1 MGASLWLLGAQTVMQ
16 AVGAHQEAKAQ
27 EKAYKAQAAAAEQNA
42 AIEAKKA
49 EQVAENYAKKQK
61 QLTDRMRLVKGQA
74 LAAAGASGLS
84 AGGSIA
90 DILGASQEAYEQDSL
105 NLLSAQRN
113 DTWSSYVNKVNYLN
127 QAEAARVSAH
137 NAREEGKAKIF
148 STLLGGA
155 ASIYGASAG
164 TKSGASTGEW
174 EKMGMDK
181 IASTGNAYANVGGYG
196 TDLVTGNYV
205 GTSPYSAFKTKNK
218 WTPDYANQLAFR

>member
-1 MGASLWLLGAQTVMQ
+1 MQ

-74 LAAAGASGLS
+74 LASAGASGLS
-84 AGGSIA
+84 AGGSVA

-155 ASIYGASAG
+155 ASIYGATAG
-164 TKSGASTGEW
+164 AKNTVDTKNNFVASKGWVDDKEFTSIMNNNTWASGN
-174 EKMGMDK
+174 MGINPYK
-181 IASTGNAYANVGGYG
+181 KVKLSPNAITAGGGY
-196 TDLVTGNYV
+196 
-205 GTSPYSAFKTKNK
+205 F
-218 WTPDYANQLAFR
+218 